1 MKDLGHE
8 GLVNMLAAY
17 EDKSAQAVCT
27 FAYCE
32 GPGQEPVLFQGRTD
46 VCMILPLLPPSFLF
60 STKRKR
66 KRKEEKQDRADS
78 SVIFPY
84 GVYLG

>member
-1 MKDLGHE
+1 MQRCSRKWFMKDLGHE

-46 VCMILPLLPPSFLF
+46 VCMILPLLPLRFLSFF
-60 STKRKR
+60 HEQKKKKRENR
-66 KRKEEKQDRADS
+66 IELIHR
-78 SVIFPY
+78 
-84 GVYLG
+84 